1 MISMRMIKLGILATF
16 LCVLAGC
23 QTQTLYYWGDY
34 EKQTYDYFK
43 DEPISELIDKLE
55 ALKEEASSQE
65 KPLPPTFYAHL
76 GLLYEKSGNTN
87 KFKELLLEEK
97 RKFPESAVFFEM
109 FLKERNTNAKN
120 N

>member
-1 MISMRMIKLGILATF
+1 MIKLGILATLF
-16 LCVLAGC
+16 TILAGC
-23 QTQTLYYWGDY
+23 QTQTLYYWGNY

-43 DEPISELIDKLE
+43 NEPVSELIDKLE
-55 ALKEEASSQE
+55 ALKEEASTKE

-87 KFKELLLEEK
+87 KFKELLIEEK
-97 RKFPESAVFFEM
+97 RKFPKSAVFFEM
-109 FLKERNTNAKN
+109 FLKERNVNAKN